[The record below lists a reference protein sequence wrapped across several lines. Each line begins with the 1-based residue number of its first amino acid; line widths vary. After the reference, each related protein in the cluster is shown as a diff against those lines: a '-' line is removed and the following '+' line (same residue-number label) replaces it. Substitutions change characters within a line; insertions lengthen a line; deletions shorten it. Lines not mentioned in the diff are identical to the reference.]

1 MSTLE
6 SQVKDDEQKNSN
18 LKKKI
23 LDFCKVSEAQTD
35 RYSFKGACDP
45 RYTKVL
51 HVEHNPFQQEIDSE
65 KKKMD

>member
-35 RYSFKGACDP
+35 IRL
-45 RYTKVL
+45 KVL
-51 HVEHNPFQQEIDSE
+51 VIQDTLKFFTLSIIHFNKKLIQ
-65 KKKMD
+65 KRKKMD